1 MHADTDGT
9 GWVDASHGDGVGG
22 ATLDKTMAFHGQS
35 SEQLRFSGNAGTGRA
50 AVANRG
56 LGNEGL
62 FFEGGKNYEGYFFA
76 NAATKSVNLVV
87 SLEAWSVDGKTPT
100 VLASSKVTVV
110 AGKGWQMFNFSLTPS
125 AGTECDG
132 ITPAG
137 PVAKAA
143 NITCPVNGTY
153 DPQGVVSDRTAHICV
168 RCGGQFVLAL
178 ETPGTVNL
186 DYVYLSPG
194 EWGRFKGLP
203 VLADGVKWLQG
214 AGVSLFRMGGS
225 FCSGNNYFCEYT
237 LYAVSRWAVEVA
249 DRFWCVCRCRWMA
262 GKRWRGLP
270 WTRPSAAAAWGHDFE
285 GGWVRFDT
293 CHTRA
298 PLVRAISNSLSC

>member
-1 MHADTDGT
+1 VHADTDGT

-225 FCSGNNYFCEYT
+225 FCSGNNYFCE
-237 LYAVSRWAVEVA
+237 
-249 DRFWCVCRCRWMA
+249 
-262 GKRWRGLP
+262 
-270 WTRPSAAAAWGHDFE
+270 
-285 GGWVRFDT
+285 
-293 CHTRA
+293 
-298 PLVRAISNSLSC
+298 